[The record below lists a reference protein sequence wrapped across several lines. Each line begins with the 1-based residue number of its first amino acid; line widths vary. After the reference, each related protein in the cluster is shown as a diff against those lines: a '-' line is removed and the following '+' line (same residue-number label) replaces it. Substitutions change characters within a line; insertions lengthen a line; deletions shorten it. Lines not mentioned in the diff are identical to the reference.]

1 MDLFLPERAVGL
13 DLPCV
18 QKESY
23 LIVTVVQSR
32 LLILRVGRTSNIP
45 THPLVVGLYPE
56 QVSISIFC

>member
-45 THPLVVGLYPE
+45 THPLVVGL
-56 QVSISIFC
+56 SLS